1 MNLLKPEVVFFIG
14 EEAQTILTGS
24 SIPGRHVD
32 ELRRCCQI
40 GCQSMSVRADRV
52 TVLLHSTLLVR
63 RWMSRQAHP
72 PSPDLFLVGPVC
84 GIVGGFDFRE
94 TLHAGGVDVGD
105 AVFAAC
111 ALDIVCDLAIPKRA
125 FEGDELPSLEGPGE
139 LREIAP
145 GVDPMPFGAG
155 LVLALVVLPAF
166 LGGKVEG
173 DVALPNYVA

>member
-14 EEAQTILTGS
+14 EETQTILTGS

-32 ELRRCCQI
+32 ELRRHCQM

-84 GIVGGFDFRE
+84 GIVGGFDFSRD
-94 TLHAGGVDVGD
+94 TSCWWRGCRRCGV
-105 AVFAAC
+105 C
-111 ALDIVCDLAIPKRA
+111 
-125 FEGDELPSLEGPGE
+125 
-139 LREIAP
+139 
-145 GVDPMPFGAG
+145 G
-155 LVLALVVLPAF
+155 LCPRHRL
-166 LGGKVEG
+166 
-173 DVALPNYVA
+173 